1 MSRVTSGLLKLY
13 YAFLLIGGVCWAVDL
28 PLRLGINL
36 VDSEWLGPYLGVAVA
51 AGFLQRPYA
60 KKPGVLEIVFGLAAI
75 GCWGWMS
82 YNFEGWL
89 FDFMGTTPEK
99 FVPGIVG
106 IVLMMEAL
114 RKVCGTGIAVL
125 VWVLI
130 AYAFLGWVLPQPFEA
145 DRLPPERIVMYL
157 YSDTS
162 AIPGLVLSIVAS
174 LVLAFIVLGKLMEV
188 GGATNFF
195 TDLAMSMMGHRRG
208 GPAKVAVIASSLFGS
223 VSGSPVGNIM
233 STGVVTIPLMKRTG
247 FTAAQAAAIEAVAS
261 TGGQIAPPVM
271 GAAAFLMAEFLQID
285 YYQVVLAALLPAVFY
300 YICLF
305 VQVDA
310 IAERRG
316 LVGLPRS
323 ELPRIGAVFRKGW
336 FFVLPLMLLIYL
348 LFWAN
353 MAPAAAALTAGGT
366 LLLLAFVMGRF
377 RTFSEWRAFVLGGG
391 EAMIP
396 IVLIAG
402 GAGAVVGVMNV
413 SGLGQSLS
421 FIVMQVGTNWGLF
434 AMLVLTG
441 ILSIILGMGMP
452 VTAIYIVLATVIAPS
467 LIDMGLTPL
476 AAHLFIFYF
485 GVMSFLTP
493 PVCVS
498 SFVAASLARAGMWS
512 TGWIGMRFAS
522 MAFILP
528 FVWAYDPA
536 LLMDGTPQAIVTV
549 ICTTLAAILLISRV
563 SRLLEHPNPAS
574 IAMALVAA
582 AMVVAIVSAPVWAGP
597 ESILTLAV
605 AAVGFGIYFLLPRVS
620 LPGIRSEG
628 GQVVVPDDTAPLAE
642 APDGLTHAQ
651 PKRG

>member
-1 MSRVTSGLLKLY
+1 MSRVTSGLLNLY
-13 YAFLLIGGVCWAVDL
+13 FAFLLIGGIAWAMDV
-28 PLRLGINL
+28 PLKLGLNL

-51 AGFLQRPYA
+51 AGFLLKPYRKEA
-60 KKPGVLEIVFGLAAI
+60 GLLEIVLGLVAI
-75 GCWGWMS
+75 ATWTWMS
-82 YNFEGWL
+82 YNFEAWL
-89 FDFMGTTPEK
+89 FDFMGHTPQK
-99 FVPGIVG
+99 YVPGIFAV
-106 IVLMMEAL
+106 VLMMEAL
-114 RKVCGTGIAVL
+114 RKICGTGIAAL

-130 AYAFLGWVLPQPFEA
+130 AYAFVGWVLPQPFQA
-145 DRLPPERIVMYL
+145 DRLPPESVVMYL
-157 YSDTS
+157 YADTS
-162 AIPGLVLSIVAS
+162 GIPGLVLSIVAS

-188 GGATNFF
+188 GGATTFF

-285 YYQVVLAALLPAVFY
+285 YYLVVFAALLPAIFY

-310 IAERRG
+310 VAERRG
-316 LVGLPRS
+316 LVGLPRAD
-323 ELPRIGAVFRKGW
+323 LPRIGAVFRSGW
-336 FFVLPLMLLIYL
+336 VFVLPLGLLLYL

-353 MAPAAAALTAGGT
+353 KPPAEAALTSAFT
-366 LLLLAFVMGRF
+366 LLVLAIVKGRF
-377 RTFSEWRAFVLGGG
+377 RSLAEWRSFVLGGG

-421 FIVMQVGTNWGLF
+421 FIIMQVGHSWGLL
-434 AMLVLTG
+434 AMLVLTA

-498 SFVAASLARAGMWS
+498 SFVAASLARAGMWE
-512 TGWIGMRFAS
+512 TGWIGMRFSAI
-522 MAFILP
+522 AFILP

-536 LLMDGTPQAIVTV
+536 LLLDGTPQAIVTV
-549 ICTTLAAILLISRV
+549 VLTTLAAILVIGRSA
-563 SRLLEHPNPAS
+563 RLLERPNPAS
-574 IAMALVAA
+574 ITLAALVTAL
-582 AMVVAIVSAPVWAGP
+582 VVAIASAPVWAGP
-597 ESILTLAV
+597 ESILALVA
-605 AAVGFGIYFLLPRVS
+605 AAVGYAVYALLPRIT
-620 LPGIRSEG
+620 LPGLREAAG
-628 GQVVVPDDTAPLAE
+628 PEHAGEPGVAPATE
-642 APDGLTHAQ
+642 TPPHS
-651 PKRG
+651 